1 MLNIKDETFEGSFP
15 FTPHYFSGN
24 GFDMHYVDEGSG
36 EPVVMV
42 HGDPTWGYLY
52 RNFIASLSQRY
63 RCIVPDLMG
72 MGKSDVPQNRSLYRL
87 EQHRANLEAL
97 LLQLDVQDITL
108 VLHDWGG
115 PVGLGFATLHPKRIK
130 RLVLMNTWA
139 FAPWPGGPFPRLLE
153 IIRSE
158 RGEAFVLK
166 RNGYLEPALMGTT
179 YHSEKLTQTVMDAYR
194 APFPTPES
202 RLALLCWSRDIPVQE
217 SDVSYAEMK
226 RIEQGLSQ
234 FNDRPILL
242 VWGMQDPV
250 LSPEVLRRWQ
260 GLYPHAIT
268 HEIEDASHF
277 LQEDAPERIVAEI
290 ETFLQ
295 ENP

>member
-1 MLNIKDETFEGSFP
+1 MLAIKDETFEGTFP
-15 FTPHYFSGN
+15 FVPHYYTHN

-42 HGDPTWGYLY
+42 HGDPTWSYLY
-52 RNFIASLSQRY
+52 RNFISPLSQHHRSV
-63 RCIVPDLMG
+63 VPDLMG
-72 MGKSDVPQNRSLYRL
+72 MGKSDVPQDRSLYRL

-97 LLQLDVQDITL
+97 LLHLDLRDITL

-115 PVGLGFATLHPKRIK
+115 PVGLGFATLHPERIK

-166 RNGYLEPALMGTT
+166 RNGYLEAALVGTT
-179 YHSEKLTQTVMDAYR
+179 YHSEKLMKTVMEAYR

-202 RLALLCWSRDIPVQE
+202 RLAMLCWSRDIPIQE
-217 SDVSYAEMK
+217 SDVSYPEMK

-234 FNDRPILL
+234 FNRLPILF
-242 VWGMQDPV
+242 VWGLTV
-250 LSPEVLRRWQ
+250 
-260 GLYPHAIT
+260 
-268 HEIEDASHF
+268 
-277 LQEDAPERIVAEI
+277 
-290 ETFLQ
+290 
-295 ENP
+295 